1 MRGVARETRKVK
13 DHAVTSNSGSP
24 RGSGC
29 PAVAGEPIHPHAGI
43 HQVNPQWRCG
53 DCRGVVAF
61 ECIRPLSLAVPG
73 SRRNFTGAVEQ
84 VSQSLKMSHHMYQ
97 PDAAGLLP
105 QGVILKSKLII
116 AVGITLSLSAFAQT
130 NSQNLTIEPMSTTT
144 PTFRVTVISRSVQAV
159 NYQHRS
165 GSSKLDFAGTD
176 LMPSANGVA
185 EINSKRGSIAIEAE
199 FGDLQKPTTF
209 GNEYLTYVLWAISP
223 EGRAVNLGEVLLG
236 GNRRSKLNVTTD
248 LQAFALVVTAEPYYA
263 VRQPSNVVVLEET
276 KGTTEAVNAKYE
288 LMERGGYIPTG
299 YKFDPVILNAKL
311 PLEFFEAR
319 NALRIAES
327 EGAQQYASDSYQHA
341 VQLMNRAD
349 SEATSKHIDKK
360 PLIAT
365 SREAVQTAE
374 DARAIAVKKM
384 DDVRLANERQD
395 SMDAQANSL
404 AQADEATRRKEQA
417 ESDTAKAQAAKSQAE
432 ADAVNAQAASAQA
445 QADAAKAR
453 NEAAD
458 AQAATAKAQSDM
470 AANQASSA
478 TAISAAQ
485 ADADQSRADTL
496 KAQQAAQQAENDKAA
511 MRTKLSEQLNSILQ
525 TRDTARGLIVSMS
538 DVLFDTGKY
547 SLKPGA
553 REKLAKVAG
562 ILLAYPGLNIEVGGY
577 TDNVGGDA
585 MNQTLSE
592 NRAGSVRDY
601 LVQQGVSSSSV
612 SSKGFGNSL
621 PVASNDNSAGRQQNR
636 RVELLVSGEAIGH
649 PVNATTGSL
658 H

>member
-1 MRGVARETRKVK
+1 
-13 DHAVTSNSGSP
+13 
-24 RGSGC
+24 
-29 PAVAGEPIHPHAGI
+29 
-43 HQVNPQWRCG
+43 
-53 DCRGVVAF
+53 
-61 ECIRPLSLAVPG
+61 
-73 SRRNFTGAVEQ
+73 
-84 VSQSLKMSHHMYQ
+84 
-97 PDAAGLLP
+97 
-105 QGVILKSKLII
+105 LKSRLIL
-116 AVGITLSLSAFAQT
+116 AAGITLSLSAFAQT
-130 NSQNLTIEPMSTTT
+130 NSQSQAVEPMSST

-159 NYQHRS
+159 NYEHRS
-165 GSSKLDFAGTD
+165 GSSKVDFAGTD

-185 EINSKRGSIAIEAE
+185 EVNSKRGSIAIEAE

-236 GNRRSKLNVTTD
+236 GNHRSKLNVTTD
-248 LQAFALVVTAEPYYA
+248 LQAFALIVTAEPYYA
-263 VRQPSNVVVLEET
+263 VRQPSNVVILENLVREET

-319 NALRIAES
+319 NALRIAQS
-327 EGAQQYASDSYQHA
+327 EGAEQYAPDSYQHA
-341 VQLMNRAD
+341 VQLMNSAD
-349 SEATSKHIDKK
+349 GDATSKHIDKK
-360 PLIAT
+360 PLIAV

-395 SMDAQANSL
+395 SADAQAKSM

-417 ESDTAKAQAAKSQAE
+417 ESDTAKAQAAKAQAE
-432 ADAVNAQAASAQA
+432 SDTLNAQAANTQA
-445 QADAAKAR
+445 QSDAAKAR
-453 NEAAD
+453 SDAAD
-458 AQAATAKAQSDM
+458 AQAATARAQSDM
-470 AANQASSA
+470 ANSQAASA
-478 TAISAAQ
+478 TALSAAQ
-485 ADADQSRADTL
+485 ADADQSRLAAE
-496 KAQQAAQQAENDKAA
+496 KANLTAQQAETDKAA
-511 MRTKLSEQLNSILQ
+511 MRAKLSEQLNSILQ
-525 TRDTARGLIVSMS
+525 TRDSARGLIVSMS

-562 ILLAYPGLNIEVGGY
+562 ILLSYPGLNIEVGGY

-601 LVQQGVSSSSV
+601 LIQQGVSTNSV
-612 SSKGFGNSL
+612 SARGFGNTL

-636 RVELLVSGEAIGH
+636 RVELLVSGDAIGS
-649 PVNATTGSL
+649 PANATTGSL
-658 H
+658 Q

>member
-1 MRGVARETRKVK
+1 MKIKLLSAAVLVLSL
-13 DHAVTSNSGSP
+13 HAV
-24 RGSGC
+24 
-29 PAVAGEPIHPHAGI
+29 
-43 HQVNPQWRCG
+43 
-53 DCRGVVAF
+53 
-61 ECIRPLSLAVPG
+61 
-73 SRRNFTGAVEQ
+73 
-84 VSQSLKMSHHMYQ
+84 
-97 PDAAGLLP
+97 
-105 QGVILKSKLII
+105 
-116 AVGITLSLSAFAQT
+116 AQT
-130 NSQNLTIEPMSTTT
+130 DSQTTLKVEPVGST

-199 FGDLQKPTTF
+199 FGDLQKPTAF

-236 GNRRSKLNVTTD
+236 GNHRSKLNVTTD
-248 LQAFALVVTAEPYYA
+248 LQAFALIVTAEPYYA
-263 VRQPSNVVVLEET
+263 VRQPSNVVILENVVREQT

-299 YKFDPVILNAKL
+299 YKFDPVVLNAKL

-319 NALRIAES
+319 NALRIAQS
-327 EGAQQYASDSYQHA
+327 EGAEQYASDSYQHA
-341 VQLMNRAD
+341 VQLMNNAD
-349 SEATSKHIDKK
+349 AEAVNRHMDRK
-360 PLIAT
+360 PLIAI

-395 SMDAQANSL
+395 SADAQTRTQQ
-404 AQADEATRRKEQA
+404 QADEATRRKEKA
-417 ESDTAKAQAAKSQAE
+417 ESDTANAQAATAQAE
-432 ADAVNAQAASAQA
+432 ADS
-445 QADAAKAR
+445 AKAR
-453 NEAAD
+453 NDAAD

-470 AANQASSA
+470 ANSQASSA
-478 TAISAAQ
+478 TALSAAQ

-496 KAQQAAQQAENDKAA
+496 KAQQNAQQAETDKAA
-511 MRTKLSEQLNSILQ
+511 MRAKLSEQLNSILQ
-525 TRDTARGLIVSMS
+525 TRDSARGLIVSMS

-601 LVQQGVSSSSV
+601 LVQQGVSTGSV
-612 SSKGFGNSL
+612 SSRGFGNSL

-636 RVELLVSGEAIGH
+636 RVELLVSGDAIGN

-658 H
+658 R